1 MITNTQLVAKRFFDL
16 VLACLLLPI
25 LILPILILVTVATID
40 MRKYGMFTQ
49 TRVGQNAK
57 FFKICKIRTLRE
69 GTHELGHLDKKAT
82 QFGRFLRK
90 TKLDELPQLF
100 NVIQG
105 EMSFVGPRPDIPGFA
120 DKLEGDDR
128 IILKVKPGIT
138 GSATLKYKN
147 EEEILKQQLD
157 PEKYN
162 RTVIWVDKVKINKYY
177 VQNYSFCLDL
187 KLILKSTLI
196 NDN

>member
-1 MITNTQLVAKRFFDL
+1 MITNTQLAVKRFFDL

-25 LILPILILVTVATID
+25 LILPILILVVVSTLDI
-40 MRKYGMFTQ
+40 RKYGIFRQ

-57 FFKICKIRTLRE
+57 FFKIYKIRTLRE

-82 QFGRFLRK
+82 HFGKFLRK

-100 NVIQG
+100 NVIKG
-105 EMSFVGPRPDIPGFA
+105 DMSFVGPRPDIPGFA

-128 IILKVKPGIT
+128 IILKVKPGVT

-147 EEEILKQQLD
+147 EEEILKEQLN

-162 RTVIWVDKVKINKYY
+162 RTVIWVDKVTMNKNY
-177 VQNYSFCLDL
+177 VQNYRFYLDL
-187 KLILKSTLI
+187 KLIIKSIITK
-196 NDN
+196 